1 MRVILKRL
9 LLALTA
15 LVLLLVLT
23 AYGLLRASL
32 PVLDGE
38 RAMPG
43 LQGEVGIERDGNGT
57 VTVRAGNALDSG
69 RALGFVHAQERY
81 FEMDLLRRSAAGE
94 LSALFGPMAL
104 DVDRKARVHRLRA
117 RIQANFAQMAGADAA
132 LLQAYA
138 DGVNAGLDDLS
149 ARPWPYLLL
158 NAKPEPWRAEDSFLV
173 GYAMFFDLQDEANE
187 REFKLWQLQSVLPAP
202 IYALLTRTQSAW
214 DAPLYGLPEA
224 AMDLPAADAV
234 NLNTLNAPQLAY
246 HPGRLSE
253 AVGSNNFAVSGAL
266 TADGRAIVADD
277 MHLGL
282 RAPNIWFRA
291 RLLTGGDS
299 DVSGF
304 TLPGIPAVIV
314 GSNRHVA
321 WGFTNSYGDFTDFMQ
336 VRWTDATRTRYLDA
350 QGRAVPVVRQRER
363 IAVKGGEPVTLE
375 ILETQWGPVT
385 RELDGGRSLAL
396 MWTAHR
402 PGAMNLG
409 LAGIAKAKDLDSALT
424 AAESAGIPG
433 QNLVIGD
440 RNGRIAWRLTAQL
453 PKRVGTCDWTRPVDP
468 QAGCDWQ
475 GWLPGKQNPAL
486 VDPPSQRLWTA
497 NGRVLPQAL
506 QQTLIGNAGYA
517 FGARGMQIR
526 DALMAKQRFSEH
538 DLLAIQTDD
547 RALFLTRWWRLLD
560 EAAKRAPAGS
570 ALRALQAA
578 DPNWDGAA
586 APDSV
591 SYRVTRAWRLE
602 VSNRIEEMLLAPAI
616 DALGRQAG
624 DTGPNGFDYEAP
636 GFTGFEDVVWTLLEQ
651 RPAHLLTRDYR
662 SWAELLERSAET
674 VRGKLAEQGPLAQ
687 RDWGER
693 NTAAIC
699 HPLAAALPAFA
710 KPALC
715 MPADRLRGD
724 ADMPLVA
731 APGFGAS
738 ERMVV
743 SPGHEEDG
751 IIHMPGGQSGHLLS
765 PFWGA
770 GHADWVQHTPTP
782 FLPGKTEYRLR
793 LQPGK

>member
-15 LVLLLVLT
+15 LVLLLVLA

-38 RAMPG
+38 RAVPG
-43 LQGEVGIERDGNGT
+43 LGGEVGIERDGNGT
-57 VTVRAGNALDSG
+57 VTVRAGNALDSA

-94 LSALFGPMAL
+94 LSALVGPMAL
-104 DVDRKARVHRLRA
+104 DADRKTRVHRLRA
-117 RIQANFAQMAGADAA
+117 RIRSNFAQMAGADAA

-187 REFKLWQLQSVLPAP
+187 REFKLWQRQSVLPAP

-224 AMDLPAADAV
+224 AMELPAADAV

-336 VRWTDATRTRYLDA
+336 VRWTDATRTQYLDA
-350 QGRAVPVVRQRER
+350 QGRAVPAVRQRER

-453 PKRVGTCDWTRPVDP
+453 PKRVG
-468 QAGCDWQ
+468 
-475 GWLPGKQNPAL
+475 
-486 VDPPSQRLWTA
+486 
-497 NGRVLPQAL
+497 
-506 QQTLIGNAGYA
+506 
-517 FGARGMQIR
+517 
-526 DALMAKQRFSEH
+526 
-538 DLLAIQTDD
+538 
-547 RALFLTRWWRLLD
+547 
-560 EAAKRAPAGS
+560 
-570 ALRALQAA
+570 
-578 DPNWDGAA
+578 
-586 APDSV
+586 
-591 SYRVTRAWRLE
+591 
-602 VSNRIEEMLLAPAI
+602 
-616 DALGRQAG
+616 
-624 DTGPNGFDYEAP
+624 
-636 GFTGFEDVVWTLLEQ
+636 
-651 RPAHLLTRDYR
+651 
-662 SWAELLERSAET
+662 
-674 VRGKLAEQGPLAQ
+674 
-687 RDWGER
+687 
-693 NTAAIC
+693 
-699 HPLAAALPAFA
+699 
-710 KPALC
+710 
-715 MPADRLRGD
+715 
-724 ADMPLVA
+724 
-731 APGFGAS
+731 
-738 ERMVV
+738 
-743 SPGHEEDG
+743 
-751 IIHMPGGQSGHLLS
+751 
-765 PFWGA
+765 
-770 GHADWVQHTPTP
+770 
-782 FLPGKTEYRLR
+782 
-793 LQPGK
+793 

>member
-9 LLALTA
+9 LLALAA

-526 DALMAKQRFSEH
+526 DALMAKQRFSER

-662 SWAELLERSAET
+662 SWDELLERSAET

>member
-9 LLALTA
+9 LLALTV

-38 RAMPG
+38 RAVPG
-43 LQGEVGIERDGNGT
+43 LGGEVGIERDGNGT
-57 VTVRAGNALDSG
+57 VTVRAGNALDSA

-104 DVDRKARVHRLRA
+104 DTDRKTRVHRLRA
-117 RIQANFAQMAGADAA
+117 RIRSNFAQMAGADTA

-187 REFKLWQLQSVLPAP
+187 REFKLWQLQSVLPEP

-224 AMDLPAADAV
+224 AMELPAADAV

-350 QGRAVPVVRQRER
+350 KGRAVPVMRQRER
-363 IAVKGGEPVTLE
+363 IAVKDGEPVTLE

-526 DALMAKQRFSEH
+526 DALMAKQRFSER

-560 EAAKRAPAGS
+560 EAAQRAPAGS

-578 DPNWDGAA
+578 DPSWDGTA
-586 APDSV
+586 APGSV

-636 GFTGFEDVVWTLLEQ
+636 GFTGFEDVVWTLLEK

-662 SWAELLERSAET
+662 NWDELLERSAET

-770 GHADWVQHTPTP
+770 GHADWVRHTPTP

>member
-15 LVLLLVLT
+15 LVLLLVLA

-38 RAMPG
+38 RALPG

-57 VTVRAGNALDSG
+57 VTVRAGKALDSA

-104 DVDRKARVHRLRA
+104 DADRKARVHRLRA
-117 RIQANFAQMAGADAA
+117 RIRADFTNMAGKDAA

-187 REFKLWQLQSVLPAP
+187 REFKLWQLQSALPEP

-214 DAPLYGLPEA
+214 DAPLYGLPET
-224 AMDLPAADAV
+224 AMALPDAGAV
-234 NLNTLNAPQLAY
+234 NLNTLDAPQLAY
-246 HPGRLSE
+246 QPGRLSE

-291 RLLTGGDS
+291 RLLTGTDS

-336 VRWTDATRTRYLDA
+336 VRWTDAARTQYLNA
-350 QGRAVPVVRQRER
+350 QGRSVPAVRQRER
-363 IAVKGGEPVTLE
+363 IAVKGGEPVVLE
-375 ILETQWGPVT
+375 VLETEWGPVT
-385 RELDGGRSLAL
+385 RELGDGRSLAL

-409 LAGIAKAKDLDSALT
+409 LAGIAKAKDLDNALT

-453 PKRVGTCDWTRPVDP
+453 PKRVGACDWTRPVDP
-468 QAGCDWQ
+468 RAGCDWQ
-475 GWLPGKQNPAL
+475 GWLPGTQNPAL

-497 NGRVLPQAL
+497 NGRVLPQVL
-506 QQTLIGNAGYA
+506 QQTLIGNSGYA

-526 DALMAKQRFSEH
+526 DALMAKQRFTER

-560 EAAKRAPAGS
+560 EAATRAPAGS
-570 ALRALQAA
+570 ALRALHAA
-578 DPNWDGAA
+578 DPSWDGTA

-624 DTGPNGFDYEAP
+624 DTGANGFDYEAP
-636 GFTGFEDVVWTLLEQ
+636 GFTGFEDVVWTLLER
-651 RPAHLLTRDYR
+651 RPTHLLTRDYR
-662 SWAELLERSAET
+662 SWDELLERSAET

-699 HPLAAALPAFA
+699 HPLAAALPTIA

-751 IIHMPGGQSGHLLS
+751 IIHMPGGQSGHILS

-770 GHADWVQHTPTP
+770 GHADWVQHKPTP
-782 FLPGKTEYRLR
+782 FLPGKAEHRLR

>member
-9 LLALTA
+9 LLALIA
-15 LVLLLVLT
+15 LVLLLILA
-23 AYGLLRASL
+23 AYALLRASL

-38 RAMPG
+38 RALPG
-43 LQGEVGIERDGNGT
+43 LQAEAGIERDGQGT
-57 VTVRAGNALDSG
+57 VTVRAGNAPDAA

-94 LSALFGPMAL
+94 LSALFGPLAL
-104 DVDRKARVHRLRA
+104 DADRHVRVHRMRA
-117 RIQANFAQMAGADAA
+117 RIRANFAQMAGADAA

-138 DGVNAGLDDLS
+138 EGVNAGLEDLS

-158 NAKPEPWRAEDSFLV
+158 NAKPEPWLPEDSFLV

-187 REFKLWQLQSVLPAP
+187 REFKLWQLQSALPEP

-214 DAPLYGLPEA
+214 DAPLYGLPERHVA
-224 AMDLPAADAV
+224 LPSAEAV
-234 NLNTLNAPQLAY
+234 NLNRLRAPQLAY
-246 HPGRLSE
+246 NPGRLSE

-277 MHLGL
+277 MHLSL

-291 RLLTGGDS
+291 RLLTGTGS

-314 GSNRHVA
+314 GSNRQVA
-321 WGFTNSYGDFTDFMQ
+321 WGFTNSYGDFSDFMQ
-336 VRWTDATRTRYLDA
+336 VRWTDAARTHYLDA
-350 QGRAVPVVRQRER
+350 HGRPVPAVRHRER

-375 ILETQWGPVT
+375 VLETQWGPVT
-385 RELDGGRSLAL
+385 RELADGRSLAL
-396 MWTAHR
+396 MWAAHR

-409 LAGIAKAKDLDSALT
+409 LSGIARATDLDSALA
-424 AAESAGIPG
+424 AAEGAGIPG

-440 RNGRIAWRLTAQL
+440 RHGRIAWRLTAQL
-453 PKRVGTCDWTRPVDP
+453 PKRVGACDKTRPLDP

-475 GWLPGKQNPAL
+475 GWLPGSQNPAL
-486 VDPPSQRLWTA
+486 IDPPSQRLWTA

-506 QQTLIGNAGYA
+506 QETLIGNAGYA
-517 FGARGMQIR
+517 FGARGLQIR
-526 DALMAKQRFSEH
+526 DGLLAKQRFTER

-547 RALFLTRWWRLLD
+547 RALFLARWWRLLD
-560 EAAKRAPAGS
+560 EAAARAPAGS
-570 ALRALQAA
+570 ALRALRDA
-578 DPNWDGAA
+578 DPSWDGHA
-586 APDSV
+586 DTRSV
-591 SYRVTRAWRLE
+591 SYRITRAWRLE

-616 DALGRQAG
+616 ETLGRQAG
-624 DTGPNGFDYEAP
+624 ETGANGFDYEAP
-636 GFTGFEDVVWTLLEQ
+636 GFTGFEDVVWALLQQ

-662 SWAELLERSAET
+662 SWDALLERSAET
-674 VRGKLAEQGPLAQ
+674 VRGKLAEQGPLRE

-743 SPGHEEDG
+743 SPGREEDG
-751 IIHMPGGQSGHLLS
+751 IIHMPGGQSGHILS

-770 GHADWVQHTPTP
+770 GHADWVQHKPAP
-782 FLPGKTEYRLR
+782 FLPGKAEYRLR
-793 LQPGK
+793 LQPGT